1 MYYEPDTVW
10 GRTVEGDDEISK
22 PRNGLSIVQRRML
35 ADLAKPRTFAT
46 LVARYQTDAPKLERE
61 LIRLA
66 EARLVA
72 FKRPGSDQPRTAPRI
87 EWPQASPA
95 APQQVIPPQAPPWK
109 PGPMAY
115 FIAIGLGFAAVML
128 VLL

>member
-10 GRTVEGDDEISK
+10 GRTIEGDDEIAK

-35 ADLAKPRTFAT
+35 ADLGKPRTFAT

-72 FKRPGSDQPRTAPRI
+72 FKRPGADQPRTAPRI
-87 EWPQASPA
+87 DWAKATPVQYQP
-95 APQQVIPPQAPPWK
+95 IPPQAPPWK